1 MTQSNFHDLL
11 SKLEQPLGDAAL
23 SWVAAQNHK
32 TIAQFTQSR
41 RFQQMQ
47 QLILTSLNDQANIP
61 WGTHYHNTIYNFWQ
75 DDHHPRGIW
84 RRTHET
90 SYLSAEPE

>member
-1 MTQSNFHDLL
+1 MTQSHFHDLL

-47 QLILTSLNDQANIP
+47 QLILTSLFIIS
-61 WGTHYHNTIYNFWQ
+61 GRMTIILAASG
-75 DDHHPRGIW
+75 D
-84 RRTHET
+84 
-90 SYLSAEPE
+90 EPMKHRI